1 MNLKELSKSIGY
13 EPYTQEYDQIVDVG
27 QLLTPENMRGNL
39 KHLVGQRNKLLGVR
53 KLDPQL
59 LMNGLLSELK
69 GTLDDADVDA
79 SEVTV
84 CFLVDCS
91 GSSRGATADNMT
103 MATIDATL
111 ALEQLGVETSVLGYT
126 TAEWKGGQS
135 RQQWV
140 ADGRPVNP
148 GRLNDLQHIIYK
160 RSDTSVM
167 NALSE
172 LASLSDST
180 TKRENID
187 GEALMWAVDC
197 MRELDRPKKVLIN
210 ISDGFEPIDDATLVA
225 NQNNI
230 LLKHAVTIS
239 LAIEESGEISFA
251 RALVALGYNTFQ
263 RDTYERLKP
272 ALEAANHVLIAS
284 QAREETYETTLDTVM
299 TALKTAISR
308 VPEKN
313 LSTAPRMG

>member
-13 EPYTQEYDQIVDVG
+13 EPYTQEYDQIVDIG
-27 QLLTPENMRGNL
+27 QVLTPENMRGNL
-39 KHLVGQRNKLLGVR
+39 KHLIERRNELLGPR

-69 GTLDDADVDA
+69 GTLDDVDVDA
-79 SEVTV
+79 SDVTV

-135 RQQWV
+135 RKQWI

-180 TKRENID
+180 IKRENID

-251 RALVALGYNTFQ
+251 RALVALGHNTFQ
-263 RDTYERLKP
+263 RDTYDRLKP
-272 ALEAANHVLIAS
+272 GLEAANHVLVAS
-284 QAREETYETTLDTVM
+284 
-299 TALKTAISR
+299 
-308 VPEKN
+308 
-313 LSTAPRMG
+313 